1 MIKNIQQRY
10 HHGDLRTSLIKATV
24 EMINKQGV
32 EAITMR
38 SLSNWVGVS
47 RTAAYRHFSN
57 KVDLLTATATEG
69 FKQFSLALR
78 VARLDYSEDELGR
91 FRLMGQAY
99 VQFAIEHSAYYG
111 LMFSD
116 ASIQKTDAF
125 DEASSAAF
133 TELVDILVTLQEANK
148 IKTEDPKMQANFVW
162 SLMHGF
168 SSLLINGK
176 LQHIDDLSKEMTYLD
191 QKIMASLVE

>member
-1 MIKNIQQRY
+1 MIEDMQEKY
-10 HHGDLRTSLIKATV
+10 HHGDLRASLIKATV

-57 KVDLLTATATEG
+57 KMDLLTATATEG

-99 VQFAIEHSAYYG
+99 VQFAIEHSAYYS

-116 ASIQKTDAF
+116 ASIQKTDTF
-125 DEASSAAF
+125 EKASSAAF
-133 TELVDILVTLQEANK
+133 AELVDILVTLQEANR
-148 IKTEDPKMQANFVW
+148 IKDEDPKMQANFVW

-176 LQHIDDLSKEMTYLD
+176 LHHINNLSEEMAYLD
-191 QKIMASLVE
+191 QKIMASLIE

>member
-1 MIKNIQQRY
+1 MHGDIKERY
-10 HHGDLRTSLIKATV
+10 HHGDLRASLIKATV

-69 FKQFSLALR
+69 FNQFSLALR
-78 VARLDYSEDELGR
+78 VARLDYAEDELGR
-91 FRLMGQAY
+91 FRLMGEAY
-99 VQFAIEHSAYYG
+99 VQFAVEHSAYYG

-116 ASIQKTDAF
+116 ASIEKTDAF
-125 DEASSAAF
+125 DKASSAAF
-133 TELVDILVTLQEANK
+133 AELVDILVTMQEANK
-148 IKTEDPKMQANFVW
+148 IKAEDPKMQANFVW

-168 SSLLINGK
+168 SSLLINKK
-176 LQHIDDLSKEMTYLD
+176 LEHIDNLSEEMAYLD

>member
-1 MIKNIQQRY
+1 MYRDTQQRY
-10 HHGDLRTSLIKATV
+10 HHGDLRASLIKATI

-38 SLSNWVGVS
+38 GLSSWVGVS

-57 KVDLLTATATEG
+57 KMDLLTATATEG

-99 VQFAIEHSAYYG
+99 VEFAAQNPAYYR
-111 LMFSD
+111 LMFGD
-116 ASIQKTDAF
+116 ISIQQTGALTEAADTAF
-125 DEASSAAF
+125 A
-133 TELVDILVTLQEANK
+133 ELVAMLLTLQEVKK
-148 IKTEDPKMQANFVW
+148 IKVEDEKMQARFAW

-176 LQHIDDLSKEMTYLD
+176 LQQIDDFSEEMAYLD
-191 QKIMASLVE
+191 QKVMASLI

>member
-1 MIKNIQQRY
+1 MYKDIQQRY
-10 HHGDLRTSLIKATV
+10 HHGDLRSSLIKATV
-24 EMINKQGV
+24 DMINKQGV

-69 FKQFSLALR
+69 FKRFSLALR
-78 VARLDYSEDELGR
+78 VARLDYSEDEIGR
-91 FRLMGQAY
+91 FGLMGQAY
-99 VQFAIEHSAYYG
+99 VQFAVEYSAYYG
-111 LMFSD
+111 LMFGD
-116 ASIQKTDAF
+116 ASIEKTD
-125 DEASSAAF
+125 EYNKASSEAF
-133 TELVDILVTLQEANK
+133 EELEEMLVTLQKANI
-148 IKTEDPKMQANFVW
+148 IKKEDPKMQANFVW

-176 LQHIDDLSKEMTYLD
+176 LEHIDDLSEEMAYLE
-191 QKIMASLVE
+191 QKIMASLIE

>member
-1 MIKNIQQRY
+1 MYEDIKQRY
-10 HHGDLRTSLIKATV
+10 HHGDLRVSLIKATV
-24 EMINKQGV
+24 EMINQQGV

-47 RTAAYRHFSN
+47 RTAAYRHFAN
-57 KVDLLTATATEG
+57 KRDLLTATATEG

-78 VARLDYSEDELGR
+78 VARLDYSEDEVGR

-99 VQFAIEHSAYYG
+99 IEFAVEHSAYYS

-116 ASIQKTDAF
+116 AFIKKTDAF
-125 DEASSAAF
+125 NKASSDAF
-133 TELVDILVTLQEANK
+133 AELEEILLTLQQANK

-176 LQHIDDLSKEMTYLD
+176 LEHIDDLSEEIAYLD